1 MGIFYHQ
8 HLILSLNLTAVTVFL
23 LGLFVFSIKRGNRF
37 GTIFFIYCIS
47 ISWWSFFEI
56 FHVTNTNPEDALFW
70 GRLMEAGAF
79 YIPALFV
86 HFIVNLLELTI
97 ARWKLVILYGLS
109 FAFSALSFTTLMIAG
124 VAPRRFINFT
134 ITPGPLYP
142 LMLLFFL
149 SCVLYGH
156 SKLYKEYIS
165 ASAFKK
171 VRMGYL
177 FWSSIGGYIGGCANF
192 LLVYDIKIPILNDY
206 GTYAVPLYVAA
217 TTYAIVR
224 YQLMDIRT
232 VIHKTAMWLTTSA
245 LALLP
250 VLFTVL
256 EARSWIT
263 NLTDFQLSALVALYF
278 LLLVLYIKTVQPR
291 IDHLFQRRKYDM
303 QKILQGMVK
312 ELILLKDLQSLINKI
327 VATIREALYVSNS
340 SIILW
345 EKKRNRYSISGQNSD
360 IDLSP
365 HHPFMD
371 WLRREDRVVE
381 WNEIEADPRFTEI
394 KIPARQYF
402 DALSAKVALPL
413 IHDQNLIGIINLGE
427 KDNLKPFTRSDI
439 EFLSNLRIEASIA
452 LSNSLL
458 YDDVQKMSEA
468 IRQWALDLEKKVE
481 ERTHELSE
489 SKAELERSYKKLQ
502 ELDQVKTQFFANI
515 SHELRTPLTLILA
528 PLESILHRNT
538 VQGDRREDLSSMYQ
552 NGLRLLKLINNL
564 LDLAKIDAGK
574 MQLSHLKTDFTKFI
588 KGIIASV
595 SPLAEKKEISLSFT
609 GPAQLS
615 EFYFDRD
622 KIEKVLLNLIF
633 NALKFTSPGGRV
645 DVSCEQREDQILVR
659 ISDTGI
665 GIAKENIDKLFNR
678 FSQVD
683 ASSNRRFEG
692 TGIGLAL
699 SKELIELHKG
709 EIWAESELGKGTVMS
724 FTIPYLIDPICIP
737 EQKEGGEADWTRS
750 LHQAAEY
757 TTAGVV
763 QEGQPVRTAASNGAP
778 AGAPKILVV
787 EDNPDMLHFLVTQL
801 QDDYQVLTAQNGVEG
816 VQRAQTDIP
825 NLILSDVM
833 MPIKDGYQ
841 ICRELKENSLTKH
854 IPIVLISAKA
864 DLSMKIE
871 GLEYGA
877 DDYLTKPFSCEE
889 LRARIKSLLNQ
900 RGLETQLIHSEKM
913 AALGL
918 LVAGMAHEIN
928 NPISFAKVSLEN
940 LHNTL
945 TEQDRLLKE
954 GAALDSAEMKQ
965 LEAKIDR
972 AFSII
977 KTGLDRTEAIV
988 SDLKAFVR
996 KDDAQFRPTD
1006 LHTGLDST
1014 LNLMTPELKDRI
1026 TITKEYGAIDLIEAV
1041 PGQINQVFMNLL
1053 QNAIHAIADKGE
1065 IRIKTWKEEDRVK
1078 ISVKDNGTGIS
1089 PEHQKRIFEPFFT
1102 TKEAG
1107 KGTGLGLSVS
1117 YRILQ
1122 SHRGDIAVFSRP
1134 GQGTEFVITLP
1145 VRQTRTYKE
1154 TQGVRG

>member
-1 MGIFYHQ
+1 
-8 HLILSLNLTAVTVFL
+8 
-23 LGLFVFSIKRGNRF
+23 
-37 GTIFFIYCIS
+37 
-47 ISWWSFFEI
+47 
-56 FHVTNTNPEDALFW
+56 
-70 GRLMEAGAF
+70 MEAGVP
-79 YIPALFV
+79 YIPTLLV
-86 HFIVNLLELTI
+86 HFVTILLATPLATWNL
-97 ARWKLVILYGLS
+97 AILYGISSLLS
-109 FAFSALSFTTLMIAG
+109 ILFFTNLMVSDVIQ
-124 VAPRRFINFT
+124 RTDINFM
-134 ITPGPLYP
+134 IIPGPLYF
-142 LMLLFFL
+142 LLLIYFAICI
-149 SCVLYGH
+149 SYGH
-156 SKLYKEYIS
+156 LKMFQAYIS
-165 ASAFKK
+165 SQGSKR
-171 VRMGYL
+171 VQMGYFL
-177 FWSSIGGYIGGCANF
+177 WSSIGGYVGGCANF
-192 LLVYDIKIPILNDY
+192 FLVYDIKVPFLNTY
-206 GTYAVPLYVAA
+206 GTYAVPLYVGA

-232 VIHKTAMWLTTSA
+232 VIHKTVMWLTTSG

-250 VLFTVL
+250 VLFTIL
-256 EARSWIT
+256 SARSWIT
-263 NLTDFQLSALVALYF
+263 NLTDLQLSALVALYF
-278 LLLVLYIKTVQPR
+278 LLLVFYIKTVQPR

-312 ELILLKDLQSLINKI
+312 ELVLLKDLEGLTNKI
-327 VATIREALYVSNS
+327 VTTIREALYVSNS

-345 EKKRNRYSISGQNSD
+345 EKKKARYSMSGLNLD
-360 IDLSP
+360 INLSS
-365 HHPFMD
+365 HHTFMD

-394 KIPARQYF
+394 KSSAKQYF
-402 DALSAKVALPL
+402 EALSAKVVLPL
-413 IHDQNLIGIINLGE
+413 VHDQNLIGVINLGE

-439 EFLSNLRIEASIA
+439 EFLSNLRVEASIA

-481 ERTHELSE
+481 ERTRELSE

-502 ELDQVKTQFFANI
+502 ELDEVKTQFFANI

-528 PLESILHRNT
+528 PLESILHRENLS
-538 VQGDRREDLSSMYQ
+538 GDRREDLNSMYQ

-574 MQLSHLKTDFTKFI
+574 MQLSHAKTDFTKFT

-595 SPLAEKKEISLSFT
+595 APLAEKKGISLSFT
-609 GPAQLS
+609 SSDQIR
-615 EFYFDRD
+615 EFFFDRE

-633 NALKFTSPGGRV
+633 NAIKFTHPGGRV
-645 DVSCEQREDQILVR
+645 DVSCKQKEDEILVR

-665 GIAKENIDKLFNR
+665 GIAQENIHKLFNR

-709 EIWAESELGKGTVMS
+709 EIWAESELGKGTTMS
-724 FTIPYLIDPICIP
+724 FTLPYLTDPICIP
-737 EQKEGGEADWTRS
+737 EQKEGGEVDWTRS
-750 LHQAAEY
+750 LHKAAEY
-757 TTAGVV
+757 ATAGIV
-763 QEGQPVRTAASNGAP
+763 QPSQPVQTTASNGAP

-801 QDDYQVLTAQNGVEG
+801 QDDYQVITAQNGVDG
-816 VQRAQTDIP
+816 VQRAQTHLP

-841 ICRELKENSLTKH
+841 LCREVKENPLTKQ
-854 IPIVLISAKA
+854 IPVVLISAKA

-900 RGLETQLIHSEKM
+900 RALEAQLIHSEKM

-928 NPISFAKVSLEN
+928 NPINFAKMSLEN
-940 LHNTL
+940 LSKAL
-945 TEQDRLLKE
+945 TEHDRLIRE
-954 GAALDSAEMKQ
+954 GMALDSPEVKR
-965 LEAKIDR
+965 LDEKINR
-972 AFSII
+972 AFTII
-977 KTGLDRTEAIV
+977 ATGLDRTEAII

-996 KDDAQFRPTD
+996 KDDAQFRTTD
-1006 LHTGLDST
+1006 LHAGLDST
-1014 LNLMTPELKDRI
+1014 LNLMRPELKDHI
-1026 TITKEYGAIDLIEAV
+1026 KVIKEYGDIDLIEAV

-1053 QNAIHAIADKGE
+1053 QNAVHAIPGEGE
-1065 IRIKTWKEEDRVK
+1065 IRIKTWKEGEWVK
-1078 ISVKDNGTGIS
+1078 ISVKDTGTGIS

-1102 TKEAG
+1102 TKEVG

-1122 SHRGDIAVFSRP
+1122 SHGGEIAVFSQP
-1134 GQGTEFVITLP
+1134 GQGTEFVVTLP
-1145 VRQTRTYKE
+1145 VRQTISTAHQNTGGGR
-1154 TQGVRG
+1154 R

>member
-1 MGIFYHQ
+1 MLIFTGIMFY
-8 HLILSLNLTAVTVFL
+8 
-23 LGLFVFSIKRGNRF
+23 SIIRYKLWD
-37 GTIFFIYCIS
+37 IS
-47 ISWWSFFEI
+47 
-56 FHVTNTNPEDALFW
+56 
-70 GRLMEAGAF
+70 
-79 YIPALFV
+79 
-86 HFIVNLLELTI
+86 
-97 ARWKLVILYGLS
+97 
-109 FAFSALSFTTLMIAG
+109 
-124 VAPRRFINFT
+124 
-134 ITPGPLYP
+134 
-142 LMLLFFL
+142 
-149 SCVLYGH
+149 
-156 SKLYKEYIS
+156 
-165 ASAFKK
+165 
-171 VRMGYL
+171 
-177 FWSSIGGYIGGCANF
+177 
-192 LLVYDIKIPILNDY
+192 
-206 GTYAVPLYVAA
+206 
-217 TTYAIVR
+217 
-224 YQLMDIRT
+224 T
-232 VIHKTAMWLTTSA
+232 VIHKTLMWLTTSG

-250 VLFTVL
+250 VLFTIL
-256 EARSWIT
+256 SARPWIT
-263 NLTDFQLSALVALYF
+263 NLTDLQLSGLVALYF
-278 LLLVLYIKTVQPR
+278 LLLVFYIKTIQPR

-312 ELILLKDLQSLINKI
+312 ELVLLKDLEGLINKI

-345 EKKRNRYSISGQNSD
+345 EKKRARYSMRGLDLD
-360 IDLSP
+360 IDLSS
-365 HHPFMD
+365 HHTFMD

-394 KIPARQYF
+394 KSSARQYF
-402 DALSAKVALPL
+402 EALSVKVALPL
-413 IHDQNLIGIINLGE
+413 IHDKNLIGIINLGE

-439 EFLSNLRIEASIA
+439 EFLSNLRVEASIA

-481 ERTHELSE
+481 ERTRELSE
-489 SKAELERSYKKLQ
+489 SKEELERSYKKLQ

-528 PLESILHRNT
+528 PLESILHRDS
-538 VQGDRREDLSSMYQ
+538 VQGERREDLSAMYQ

-574 MQLSHLKTDFTKFI
+574 MQLSHLKTDFTKFT

-595 SPLAEKKEISLSFT
+595 TPLAEKKGISLSFT
-609 GPAQLS
+609 GPNPLN

-633 NALKFTSPGGRV
+633 NALKFTNPGGKV

-678 FSQVD
+678 FSQID

-709 EIWAESELGKGTVMS
+709 EIWAESELGKGTVIS
-724 FTIPYLIDPICIP
+724 FTLPYLTDPICIP
-737 EQKEGGEADWTRS
+737 EHGKEGEADWTRS
-750 LHQAAEY
+750 LHKAAEY
-757 TTAGVV
+757 TTAGIV
-763 QEGQPVRTAASNGAP
+763 QEGQSIQTAPSNGAP

-801 QDDYQVLTAQNGVEG
+801 QDDYQVVTAQNGVDG
-816 VQRAQTDIP
+816 VQCAQTDLP

-841 ICRELKENSLTKH
+841 LCREVKENALTKH

-945 TEQDRLLKE
+945 AEQDRLLKE
-954 GAALDSAEMKQ
+954 GAAPDSAEMKR
-965 LEAKIDR
+965 LNAKIDR

-996 KDDAQFRPTD
+996 KDEAQFRPTD
-1006 LHTGLDST
+1006 LHEGLDST
-1014 LNLMTPELKDRI
+1014 LNLMRTELKDRI
-1026 TITKEYGAIDLIEAV
+1026 TIVKEYGEIDPVDAV
-1041 PGQINQVFMNLL
+1041 PGQLNQVFMNLL
-1053 QNAIHAIADKGE
+1053 QNAIHAIPDEGE
-1065 IRIKTWKEEDRVK
+1065 IRIKTWKEDDRVK
-1078 ISVKDNGTGIS
+1078 ISVKDSGTGIS

-1122 SHRGDIAVFSRP
+1122 SHRGDITVISRP

-1145 VRQTRTYKE
+1145 VRQTISTAHQNTLGARGKE
-1154 TQGVRG
+1154 TS

>member
-1 MGIFYHQ
+1 MSVRSIIIYSGVVSFVVTCLLGAFVYTNNRKKQVNTFFGIFALSIGFWSVGSSLGNLIDDEDLALNTLRTCYLAGVFLPSLFIHFSYYLTNHTGTRPIVIYLAYTLSSFFAFNVYGKSFISQ
-8 HLILSLNLTAVTVFL
+8 FYIIQPYNFRISQPGVLYYAFLAFFLTMVPYVLTSMYKESSKASGARKTQLLYIFYAHLIATVAGLNYFLSVLKLIKYPPLDDYILVIYF
-23 LGLFVFSIKRGNRF
+23 FVFAYG
-37 GTIFFIYCIS
+37 
-47 ISWWSFFEI
+47 
-56 FHVTNTNPEDALFW
+56 
-70 GRLMEAGAF
+70 
-79 YIPALFV
+79 
-86 HFIVNLLELTI
+86 IVKYR
-97 ARWKLVILYGLS
+97 A
-109 FAFSALSFTTLMIAG
+109 
-124 VAPRRFINFT
+124 
-134 ITPGPLYP
+134 
-142 LMLLFFL
+142 
-149 SCVLYGH
+149 
-156 SKLYKEYIS
+156 
-165 ASAFKK
+165 
-171 VRMGYL
+171 
-177 FWSSIGGYIGGCANF
+177 
-192 LLVYDIKIPILNDY
+192 
-206 GTYAVPLYVAA
+206 
-217 TTYAIVR
+217 
-224 YQLMDIRT
+224 MDIST
-232 VIHKTAMWLTTSA
+232 VVHKTIMWLATSA
-245 LALLP
+245 L
-250 VLFTVL
+250 VLVPIAATFYFKHT
-256 EARSWIT
+256 WISQMSP
-263 NLTDFQLSALVALYF
+263 LQLSVFAAVVFALAIPYF
-278 LLLVLYIKTVQPR
+278 KTVQPR
-291 IDHLFQRRKYDM
+291 IDHFFQRRKHDM
-303 QKILQGMVK
+303 QKILQSMVK
-312 ELILLKDLQSLINKI
+312 ELVLLKDLPGLTSKI
-327 VATIREALYVSNS
+327 VSTIREALYVSSS

-345 EKKRNRYSISGQNSD
+345 EKKKSQYVLIDNKDSNL
-360 IDLSP
+360 DLSN
-365 HHPFMD
+365 HRPFLIWMQNQD
-371 WLRREDRVVE
+371 QIVE
-381 WNEIEADPRFTEI
+381 LEEVEADPRHEKI
-394 KIPARQYF
+394 KSSAHHYF
-402 DALSAKVALPL
+402 ESFSAKVVLPL
-413 IHDQNLIGIINLGE
+413 VHDRNLIGIINLGE

-439 EFLSNLRIEASIA
+439 EFLSNLRVEASIA

-481 ERTHELSE
+481 ERTRELSE
-489 SKAELERSYKKLQ
+489 SKEELERSYKKLQ

-528 PLESILHRNT
+528 PLESILHRDS
-538 VQGDRREDLSSMYQ
+538 VQGERREDLSGMYQ

-574 MQLSHLKTDFTKFI
+574 MQLSHLKTDFTKFT

-595 SPLAEKKEISLSFT
+595 TPLAEKKEISLSFT
-609 GPAQLS
+609 GPGQLD

-633 NALKFTSPGGRV
+633 NALKFTNLGGKV

-665 GIAKENIDKLFNR
+665 GIAKENIDKLFSR

-709 EIWAESELGKGTVMS
+709 EIWAESELGKGTVIS
-724 FTIPYLIDPICIP
+724 FTLPYLTDPICIP
-737 EQKEGGEADWTRS
+737 EHGKEGEADWTRS
-750 LHQAAEY
+750 LHKAAEY
-757 TTAGVV
+757 TTAGIV
-763 QEGQPVRTAASNGAP
+763 QEGQSIQTAPSNGAP

-801 QDDYQVLTAQNGVEG
+801 QDDYQVVTAQNGVDG
-816 VQRAQTDIP
+816 VQRAQTDLP

-841 ICRELKENSLTKH
+841 LCREVKENALTKH

-945 TEQDRLLKE
+945 AEQDRLIKE
-954 GAALDSAEMKQ
+954 GAAPDSAEMKR
-965 LEAKIDR
+965 LNAKIDR

-996 KDDAQFRPTD
+996 KDEAQFRPTD
-1006 LHTGLDST
+1006 LHEGLDST
-1014 LNLMTPELKDRI
+1014 LNLMRTELKDRI
-1026 TITKEYGAIDLIEAV
+1026 TIVKEYGEIDLVDAV

-1053 QNAIHAIADKGE
+1053 QNAIHAIPDEGE
-1065 IRIKTWKEEDRVK
+1065 IRIKTWKEDDRVK
-1078 ISVKDNGTGIS
+1078 ISVKDSGTGIS

-1122 SHRGDIAVFSRP
+1122 SHRGDITVVSRP

-1145 VRQTRTYKE
+1145 VRQTIGAGQTR
-1154 TQGVRG
+1154 